1 MPHHPKLMSSKI
13 TVLVLVD
20 LLDLTDVVKG
30 VTEAR
35 LELRLGSSIDDVHA
49 TEFHQ
54 QGYTHMLKTG
64 QQQGQGRRIGSYAK
78 MTMIASMAC
87 Q

>member
-1 MPHHPKLMSSKI
+1 MMSSKI

-54 QGYTHMLKTG
+54 QGYTHICWKPDNNKGKAVESEVMQK
-64 QQQGQGRRIGSYAK
+64 
-78 MTMIASMAC
+78 C
-87 Q
+87 QW